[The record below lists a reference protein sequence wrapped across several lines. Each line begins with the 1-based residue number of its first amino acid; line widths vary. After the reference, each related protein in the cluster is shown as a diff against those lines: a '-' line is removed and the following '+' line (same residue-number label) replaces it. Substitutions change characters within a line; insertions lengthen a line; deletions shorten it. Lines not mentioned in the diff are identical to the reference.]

1 MSSVEFAQR
10 KRFEA
15 EAARMADRIAAVEG
29 APLGAS
35 DARGIEHFDVLIVG
49 AGLSG
54 IGAAYHL
61 QAECPKK
68 SYLLLE
74 GRNAIGGTWDL
85 FRYPGVRSDSDM
97 YTLGYRFRPWK
108 EAKAIAD
115 GPSILRY
122 IRETAQ
128 QYGIDR
134 KIRYGHQVKAARW
147 SSADA
152 EWTVEAAKADGST
165 TRFTCNFLYMC
176 SGYYDYAGGYMPGW
190 PAMEK
195 FRGQIVHPQKWP
207 ENLQYKDKRVVVI
220 GSGATSVTL
229 VPAMAE
235 TAAHVVMVQR
245 SPSYILA
252 LPSQDAVANWLRGK
266 VPAQLA
272 YAIVRWKNVL
282 VAMYLFNQSRQKPEK
297 IKKWLLGLTQKA
309 LGPDFDVEKHFTP
322 RYNPWDQRLC
332 FIPDEDLFRAIRS
345 GKASVVTDE
354 IETFTEKGLRLRS
367 GQELEADIIVTA
379 TGLKVQLMGGMEVWV
394 DGAQVTLSRAMS
406 YKGMMYSDVPNLA
419 SSFGYTN
426 ASWTLKS
433 DLTAEYVC
441 RLLKHMDAGGYVR
454 CTPRKRDASIAEQ
467 PAIDFSSGYIQ
478 RAKDVLPKQ
487 GSKRPWRLH
496 QNYALDMLEF
506 RFASVDDGTMEFK
519 RAQKEESM
527 A

>member
-1 MSSVEFAQR
+1 M
-10 KRFEA
+10 
-15 EAARMADRIAAVEG
+15 EAARMADRTAVAED
-29 APLGAS
+29 APLSAG
-35 DARGIEHFDVLIVG
+35 DARGVEHFDVLIVG

-61 QAECPKK
+61 QKECPQKR
-68 SYLLLE
+68 YLILE

-97 YTLGYRFRPWK
+97 YTLGYRFRPWR

-128 QYGIDR
+128 DHGIDR

-152 EWTVEAAKADGST
+152 MWTVEAAQSDGSAA
-165 TRFTCNFLYMC
+165 RFTCNFLYMC

-190 PAMEK
+190 PGMEK
-195 FRGQIVHPQKWP
+195 FRGEIIHPQKWP
-207 ENLQYKDKRVVVI
+207 ENLDYKGKRVVVI

-235 TAAHVVMVQR
+235 AAAHVVMLQR
-245 SPSYILA
+245 SPSYVLA

-266 VPAQLA
+266 VPPSLA
-272 YAIVRWKNVL
+272 YSIVRWKNVL
-282 VAMYLFNQSRQKPEK
+282 IAMLLFQRSRRTPEK
-297 IKKWLLGLTQKA
+297 IKNWILGLAKKS
-309 LGPDFDVEKHFTP
+309 LGPDYDVARHFTP

-332 FIPDEDLFRAIRS
+332 FIPDADLFRAIKS

-354 IETFTEKGLRLRS
+354 IDSFTENGLQLRS
-367 GQELEADIIVTA
+367 GEGLAADIIVTA

-394 DGAQVTLSRAMS
+394 DGTRVALSRAMS

-441 RLLKHMDAGGYVR
+441 RLLKHMDAGGYAS
-454 CTPRKRDASIAEQ
+454 CTPRKRDDSIAEQ

-506 RFASVDDGTMEFK
+506 RFASVDDGTMEFQHAEK
-519 RAQKEESM
+519 QRRAI
-527 A
+527 